1 MEPGGAGRGAGDVGT
16 GEERQ
21 REREREMG
29 REGQRGERECP
40 DRDARYCGGGGVG
53 YWRVGT
59 LWFSWDP
66 RVSVWSVHSVQGEL
80 ATWLGQWSG
89 GPSCP
94 LSDQLSGIFLF
105 LILFII
111 KIITKIIFYLKNL
124 QN

>member
-21 REREREMG
+21 RERERETG

-40 DRDARYCGGGGVG
+40 HRFARYYGGGGVG